1 MNRKSRI
8 RVLALCIFRRGDYI
22 FVAEGYDAL
31 RKQQFF
37 RPIGGGVEFG
47 ESAENALAREVMEEI
62 NAPVKDV
69 RYIGMLENIFEY
81 EGQPGHEICI
91 LFDGAFVESFRNA
104 DDYVVQGSDDDDVLY
119 TARWMKVADFTLPES
134 PPLYPDGLLELIAR
148 HT

>member
-1 MNRKSRI
+1 M
-8 RVLALCIFRRGDYI
+8 LALCIFRRGEFI
-22 FVAEGYDAL
+22 FVAEGIDAL
-31 RKQQFF
+31 REQRFY

-47 ESAENALAREVMEEI
+47 ERAADALAREVMEEI
-62 NAPVKDV
+62 KAPVQDL

-104 DDYVVQGSDDDDVLY
+104 DDYTVQGIDDDEVLY
-119 TARWMKVADFTLPES
+119 TARWMKISDFAAPES
-134 PPLYPDGLLELIAR
+134 PPLYPDGLLKMIAE